1 MQPACSPI
9 WPVTDQRL
17 GLFASQR
24 GRHHDQDEDH
34 HVEDEDLQDDHDE
47 DEDHHDVNIEM
58 CLMISIEII
67 FRSFVLDRMVRAI
80 NRWDISSSRNIN
92 YRSFA
97 PIIR

>member
-1 MQPACSPI
+1 
-9 WPVTDQRL
+9 
-17 GLFASQR
+17 
-24 GRHHDQDEDH
+24 
-34 HVEDEDLQDDHDE
+34 
-47 DEDHHDVNIEM
+47 
-58 CLMISIEII
+58 MILISMI